1 MTKFDIS
8 FIMPVYNTDD
18 SLLTAAINSVLAQK
32 ANFELII
39 IDDGSN
45 QHTADYLDTFMQL
58 DNRIKVL
65 HDENQGVSKARNHAL
80 NIVQG
85 EYVAFID
92 ADDRYVST
100 FAETALPIARANNL
114 DALFGRWCYQDLD
127 LIEGRDSYS
136 KKLVYMDPDNSDY
149 FKASIFDRTI
159 IQNLDVAPFSFTCC
173 YAALFYAK
181 SLESIRFKEKIKISE
196 DNLFIWD
203 FLSQS
208 NSVAFLDDI
217 VYIRERSNNSATRS
231 TRVNALEE
239 LTNTSM
245 ILYKLAENSNDFLKK
260 SLYKSIFG
268 HFCSISDYT
277 ICRKDFYS
285 KIGGSKTQ
293 YMKKVIQTPVFKETF
308 KHPEAVTDNQK
319 IICNLALKGHALPL
333 VIIMTQSQR
342 LYRIQF
348 ALKKK
353 FRTKHQRN
361 STC

>member
-1 MTKFDIS
+1 MAKFDIS

-18 SLLTAAINSVLAQK
+18 GLLTAAINSVLAQK

-85 EYVAFID
+85 EYTAFID
-92 ADDRYVST
+92 ADDQYIPA
-100 FAETALPIARANNL
+100 FAEIALPIAREKNL
-114 DALFGRWCYQDLD
+114 DALFGRWCYRDLD

-136 KKLVYMDPDNSDY
+136 KRIIYMDSDNSDY
-149 FKASIFDRTI
+149 FKASIFDKTVME
-159 IQNLDVAPFSFTCC
+159 NLNISSFGFTCC
-173 YAALFYAK
+173 YGILFCTK
-181 SLESIRFKEKIKISE
+181 SLESIRFKENIRISE
-196 DNLFIWD
+196 DGLFIWD
-203 FLSQS
+203 FLSQNKS
-208 NSVAFLDDI
+208 IAFLDDV
-217 VYIRERSNNSATRS
+217 VYIRERSDNSATRS
-231 TRVNALEE
+231 TRINALEE
-239 LTNTSM
+239 LTDTSM
-245 ILYKLAENSNDFLKK
+245 ILRDLAEKSNDFLKR
-260 SLYKSIFG
+260 SLYKSIFW
-268 HFCSISDYT
+268 HFCCISDYT

-293 YMKKVIQTPVFKETF
+293 YMRKIIQTPVFKEAF

-319 IICNLALKGHALPL
+319 IICSLALKGYALPL

-353 FRTKHQRN
+353 LCAKYQ
-361 STC
+361 